1 MNCADVKELLPR
13 HQHGRLA
20 ADDAAIVDRHV
31 AGCAACAA
39 EHRAGDRVDR
49 VLTAAFSDHPFDD
62 PAALVARVRA
72 AAAAH
77 AGQRAV
83 RARPAGLWTAAAAV
97 GLLALG
103 LGLLRSADD
112 RVTPG
117 PGPAPA
123 RAVVARASGQGKRLQ
138 RVALGE
144 RAEALPADAAVR
156 EGDRLVAV
164 GGEAQLQLDDG
175 TKIEVAP
182 DTEVAL
188 RRDADGGSTLTVEGQ
203 DGEVYLEV
211 SKRERPLRV
220 VAGGLEVA
228 VMGTRFVV
236 HKGTR
241 ASRVMVLEGR
251 VVATSASDRRI
262 LGVDEGV
269 EARDAEPLFTLLKLD
284 GPDLARWVPR
294 LREELARRF
303 PADAPASPG
312 SQPTPSPLPPLP
324 PPAIDPGLDTP
335 VGPPTSEPVPP
346 GKE

>member
-1 MNCADVKELLPR
+1 MTCADVKELLPR

-39 EHRAGDRVDR
+39 EHEAGDRVDR

-72 AAAAH
+72 AAN
-77 AGQRAV
+77 AGPR
-83 RARPAGLWTAAAAV
+83 RHLERRRPAGLWTAAAAV

-103 LGLLRSADD
+103 LGLLRSADEKP
-112 RVTPG
+112 TPG
-117 PGPAPA
+117 SGPAPA
-123 RAVVARASGQGKRLQ
+123 RAVVARASGQGKSLQ
-138 RVALGE
+138 RVSTGE
-144 RAEALPADAAVR
+144 RAEALPTDATVR
-156 EGDRLVAV
+156 EGDHLVAV

-188 RRDADGGSTLTVEGQ
+188 RRDADGGSTLVIEGQ
-203 DGEVYLEV
+203 DGEVYCEV

-220 VAGGLEVA
+220 LAGGLEVA
-228 VMGTRFVV
+228 VLGTRFVV

-241 ASRVMVLEGR
+241 GSRVMVLEGR

-262 LGVDEGV
+262 LGADEGV
-269 EARDAEPLFTLLKLD
+269 EARESEPLFTRLKLES
-284 GPDLARWVPR
+284 PDLARWVPR
-294 LREELARRF
+294 LRDELARRF
-303 PADAPASPG
+303 PVDAPAA
-312 SQPTPSPLPPLP
+312 PTQPSPPPLP
-324 PPAIDPGLDTP
+324 TLPAPPIDPGLDTP
-335 VGPPTSEPVPP
+335 VTPPTSEPEPP
-346 GKE
+346 GQH